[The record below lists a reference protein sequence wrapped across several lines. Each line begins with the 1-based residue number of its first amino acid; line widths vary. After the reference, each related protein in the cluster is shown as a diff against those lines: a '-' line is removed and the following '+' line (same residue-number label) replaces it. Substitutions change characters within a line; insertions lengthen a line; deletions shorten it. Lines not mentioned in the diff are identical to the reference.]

1 MAIDKES
8 QGSQGSYCST
18 QYDRRPQRYPAFVGA
33 MFSHALL
40 MMLRRKRVI
49 LAAGLSL
56 MPVIIPLVLAFFS
69 TTAFAEDGNRVFV
82 RLMEFL
88 YLRALVPLLALF
100 FGCMA
105 IGEDVESQVIPYLLT
120 RPLPRSAIVL
130 GKFGAYWFVSSVIV
144 CISVLLTFAA
154 CTALGGLDFTRN
166 TLVMLAH
173 YEGVA
178 SLALFGYGALA
189 IFLGAAMKRPIIIGI
204 AIIFGWQRFAY
215 YMPGVIDFLTIEKYV
230 LALLP
235 RLATQRD
242 NIVLKTAFAE
252 FQKQQLF
259 IDAPKALASL
269 LILSGIFLLSTS
281 AIVRWREYSVART
294 LGG

>member
-1 MAIDKES
+1 MNEYPETSRQQK
-8 QGSQGSYCST
+8 
-18 QYDRRPQRYPAFVGA
+18 PQRYLAFVGA
-33 MFSHALL
+33 MFTHALL

-56 MPVIIPLVLAFFS
+56 MPVIIPLSLAFLS
-69 TTAFAEDGNRVFV
+69 TMAFAEDGNRVFV
-82 RLMEFL
+82 RLMEYL

-120 RPLPRSAIVL
+120 RPLPRGAIVL
-130 GKFGAYWFVSSVIV
+130 GKFGAYWLVSSAIV
-144 CISVLLTFAA
+144 GLSVLLTFAA
-154 CTALGGLDFTRN
+154 CTALGGLEFARN
-166 TLVMLAH
+166 TMVMLAH
-173 YEGVA
+173 YEAVA

-204 AIIFGWQRFAY
+204 VVIFGWQRFAY
-215 YMPGVIDFLTIEKYV
+215 YMPGVVDFLTIEKYI

-235 RLATQRD
+235 RLATQRES
-242 NIVLKTAFAE
+242 IVLKTAFAE
-252 FQKQQLF
+252 FQKQQLL

-269 LILSGIFLLSTS
+269 LILSAIFLLCTS
-281 AIVRWREYSVART
+281 LIVRWREYSVARS